1 MGRFPPRGL
10 RFLPDHGEPEV
21 SFLGENEMQEALD
34 FDTIQERRTD
44 ELAALLDSRDMKQL
58 QRRMEEMNEFDVAE
72 FLTEIEDNRMPM
84 VFRLLSKETAADVFA
99 NLDAPEQERIINSM
113 TDSELAGIIEELF
126 VDDAVDMMEEL
137 PANVVKRVMRTATPE
152 TRNLINQYL
161 HYPENSAGT
170 IMTSEF
176 VDLKKYM
183 SVKESFARIRRI
195 GEDKET
201 IYVCF
206 VISADRRL
214 EGIVT
219 VKDLLLADPD
229 TVIEELMDRNVI
241 FATTTE
247 DQESVSEKFSDYDL
261 MAMPVVDKEG
271 RLVGI
276 VTVDDVI
283 DVMEQEATEDI
294 QLMAGM
300 TPSDKPYSR
309 TGPLEM
315 WKNRIPWLMFLMLS
329 ATFTSMILTSFEDR
343 LSVVAGLIPFIPML
357 MGTGGNSGAQAATAV
372 IRSLSLGDTEPGDAL
387 RVLWKEW
394 RTAILCGASLAV
406 VNFFKM
412 LLVDGMLLQNPNI
425 TVSVA
430 ATVSLSIVFIVM
442 FAKLVGSLLPI
453 GAEKIGLDPA
463 VMANPLISTL
473 TDAVSLL
480 IYIYIAKLILHI

>member
-1 MGRFPPRGL
+1 MIGL
-10 RFLPDHGEPEV
+10 A
-21 SFLGENEMQEALD
+21 EMEIKDGQGMDFEA
-34 FDTIQERRTD
+34 IHEKRND
-44 ELAALLDSRDMKQL
+44 ELTELLDNRDMKQL
-58 QRRMEEMNEFDVAE
+58 QKRMEEMNEFDVAE
-72 FLTEIEDNRMPM
+72 FLSEIGDKRMPM
-84 VFRLLSKETAADVFA
+84 VFRLLSKETAAEVFA
-99 NLDAPEQERIINSM
+99 NFEAPEQEQIINSI
-113 TDSELAGIIEELF
+113 TDSELGNIIEELY

-161 HYPENSAGT
+161 RFPENSAGS

-206 VISADRRL
+206 VISADRKL

-219 VKDLLLADPD
+219 VKDLLLADD
-229 TVIEELMDRNVI
+229 DVIIEELMDRNVI

-261 MAMPVVDKEG
+261 MALPVVDKEG

-276 VTVDDVI
+276 VTVDDII
-283 DVMEQEATEDI
+283 DVMEQEATEDFEI
-294 QLMAGM
+294 MAGM

-309 TGPLEM
+309 TSILEM

-343 LSVVAGLIPFIPML
+343 LAVQAGLVAFIPML
-357 MGTGGNSGAQAATAV
+357 MGTGGNSGAQSSTAV
-372 IRSLSLGDTEPGDAL
+372 IRSLSIGDTEPGDAL
-387 RVLWKEW
+387 RVMWKEL
-394 RTAILCGASLAV
+394 RVAFLCGITLAA
-406 VNFFKM
+406 VNFVKM
-412 LLVDGMLLQNPNI
+412 LLVDGMLLRNDNI
-425 TVSVA
+425 TLAVA
-430 ATVSLSIVFIVM
+430 ATVSLSVLFIVM
-442 FAKLVGSLLPI
+442 FAKVVGSALPI
-453 GAEKIGLDPA
+453 LAEKIGVDPA
-463 VMANPLISTL
+463 VMANPLISTV